1 MIRFTL
7 LFLFLAT
14 SAYPASQP
22 NVLFIAVDDMND
34 WTSTLGGYSGKVH
47 TPHLERLAR
56 MGMTFTN
63 AHAASRF
70 VARAGRP

>member
-14 SAYPASQP
+14 SAYPAPQP
-22 NVLFIAVDDMND
+22 SVLFIAVDDMND

-47 TPHLERLAR
+47 TPNL
-56 MGMTFTN
+56 
-63 AHAASRF
+63 
-70 VARAGRP
+70 